1 MFKEWER
8 LEFMKIDKKEIT
20 FRNRTYLLKS
30 PDIEDAE
37 LMIRYLQVVS
47 NESHYLVREVDEV
60 NTDIEKE
67 KDIILNYK
75 NSDHSFM
82 INVVYDNRIVGNI
95 GITALGMQ
103 RRISHRCSAGIAIIK
118 EFSGIGLGEFLMKYA
133 IKIAKESGFL
143 QMELGAYSDNKNALR
158 MYEKLGFVVT
168 GRIPY
173 AFILKDGR
181 RYDEIQMVKSL
192 TEDTNFKEYASYA
205 IKDAP
210 VLEYDGTKNAVIEP
224 NHETLNISLPKK
236 CVFAFLDETID
247 QYVKKHHGKLITQY
261 ETISKICNVYSI
273 NINGSE
279 ICLAQ
284 APVGAASATSMLD
297 WLISYGVRKFFAVGS
312 CGALE
317 DVGEGE
323 YYLPVEAVRQEGMS
337 YRYLPARYSIKGN
350 IEFYNEIESLLKDV
364 GISYKKCKTWT
375 TDGLFRETKELTNR
389 RKAEGCSVVEMECAS
404 LMSCAQFRGIE
415 FAQLLYTGDSLR
427 DPDQWDSRDFGRGS
441 IGEALEIAVKVV
453 ARIKNNRLCLK
464 LVESNDKD
472 KIMKYKDEFIAYAN
486 KYNNGKLTG
495 AYSLDGTA
503 AINQY
508 SHFEEWFQNNLENRS
523 EDTVKD
529 GFVTASTFIALD
541 DDNNIV
547 GMLDLRHRLN
557 KYLNLYGGHIGYSVR
572 PSQRNKGYAK
582 EMLRL
587 GILEARKRNIEDI
600 LITCYKENEG
610 SRRVILANGGEL
622 ENEVEEPNHVDGNNS
637 GVLQRYWIHH

>member
-8 LEFMKIDKKEIT
+8 LEFMKIEKKEIT

-37 LMIRYLQVVS
+37 LMIRYLQIVS

-95 GITALGMQ
+95 GITALGIQ

-236 CVFAFLDETID
+236 IR
-247 QYVKKHHGKLITQY
+247 
-261 ETISKICNVYSI
+261 ICF
-273 NINGSE
+273 
-279 ICLAQ
+279 
-284 APVGAASATSMLD
+284 P
-297 WLISYGVRKFFAVGS
+297 R
-312 CGALE
+312 
-317 DVGEGE
+317 
-323 YYLPVEAVRQEGMS
+323 
-337 YRYLPARYSIKGN
+337 
-350 IEFYNEIESLLKDV
+350 
-364 GISYKKCKTWT
+364 
-375 TDGLFRETKELTNR
+375 
-389 RKAEGCSVVEMECAS
+389 
-404 LMSCAQFRGIE
+404 
-415 FAQLLYTGDSLR
+415 
-427 DPDQWDSRDFGRGS
+427 
-441 IGEALEIAVKVV
+441 
-453 ARIKNNRLCLK
+453 
-464 LVESNDKD
+464 
-472 KIMKYKDEFIAYAN
+472 
-486 KYNNGKLTG
+486 
-495 AYSLDGTA
+495 
-503 AINQY
+503 
-508 SHFEEWFQNNLENRS
+508 
-523 EDTVKD
+523 
-529 GFVTASTFIALD
+529 
-541 DDNNIV
+541 
-547 GMLDLRHRLN
+547 
-557 KYLNLYGGHIGYSVR
+557 
-572 PSQRNKGYAK
+572 
-582 EMLRL
+582 
-587 GILEARKRNIEDI
+587 
-600 LITCYKENEG
+600 
-610 SRRVILANGGEL
+610 
-622 ENEVEEPNHVDGNNS
+622 
-637 GVLQRYWIHH
+637 